1 MLGLCGVAGA
11 LTASFSGKYIERVG
25 IFRFNCL
32 GALLQLAAWGLFFAG
47 ADHYLSIIVGIL
59 LIDIGMQC
67 IQLSNQATLF
77 SLCPSAS
84 NRINTIF
91 MCCYFIGGSFGTLLS
106 GMAWTLWGWAG
117 VVGAGAL
124 LTSASL
130 VVTLCVRR

>member
-1 MLGLCGVAGA
+1 MWGGRSLDSLLLRKVHRAGWYFPFQ
-11 LTASFSGKYIERVG
+11 LPRGTAPAGS
-25 IFRFNCL
+25 
-32 GALLQLAAWGLFFAG
+32 WGLFFAG